1 MSWLGWVGVV
11 GGIRDKGGRGG
22 SLDILLREALRQPHL
37 VLEQGDPLLH
47 QDHGLRQRLDRGVG
61 LRQLVLEPGNLALQL
76 TVLTDQLTFLL
87 LGFTLAI
94 LFRITLTTPLANI
107 FLIRGIVALPEQLA
121 LFYFFSHRFN
131 LLFVALG
138 RLGPG
143 LAVFGGRGDGVLA
156 GEVGLPEEDEVV
168 GSAGGEVVSLGTELG
183 RGHGPVVAPEVVD
196 GAGLEEVEHLEA
208 AVLGGGGQV
217 VAAGME
223 TDLEREKNKHK
234 KGKIKLNRHGK
245 YLGRSFRKQTWKLE
259 HEKNS
264 AIEKLGKRILSW
276 KIGAIFSKVI
286 DHALFYL
293 RDRPLVRGVELLELP
308 HPDVVDLDLVV
319 GRADADAGARGVE
332 VEGAREALA
341 LGEHVDGVA
350 GPLVVD
356 AHRLVVG
363 ARGHQAAVRGE
374 PGERKLRNM
383 P

>member
-47 QDHGLRQRLDRGVG
+47 QDHGLRQRLDGGVG

-94 LFRITLTTPLANI
+94 LFRITLTTPLASILLILGI
-107 FLIRGIVALPEQLA
+107 FALPEQLA

-131 LLFVALG
+131 LLLVALG

-143 LAVFGGRGDGVLA
+143 LAVLGGGGGGGVLA

-183 RGHGPVVAPEVVD
+183 RGHGAVVAPEVVD
-196 GAGLEEVEHLEA
+196 GAGLEEVEHFEA

-223 TDLEREKNKHK
+223 ADLEREK
-234 KGKIKLNRHGK
+234 IK
-245 YLGRSFRKQTWKLE
+245 Q
-259 HEKNS
+259 
-264 AIEKLGKRILSW
+264 
-276 KIGAIFSKVI
+276 
-286 DHALFYL
+286 
-293 RDRPLVRGVELLELP
+293 
-308 HPDVVDLDLVV
+308 
-319 GRADADAGARGVE
+319 
-332 VEGAREALA
+332 
-341 LGEHVDGVA
+341 
-350 GPLVVD
+350 
-356 AHRLVVG
+356 
-363 ARGHQAAVRGE
+363 
-374 PGERKLRNM
+374 
-383 P
+383 